1 MPSSL
6 KLWPEQRVVYDFAI
20 KQDATALFCEQ
31 RTGKTYV
38 TMALLR
44 KLAGD
49 PINLTTGEGNDFC
62 GILVG
67 LLSNLESTWL
77 DGFKEFLPWLSVT
90 SDWEEFKKLPSPRLL
105 LIHYEALPGLIK
117 KLVRYKKFNW
127 ACVDEAHRLAS
138 RGNKASR
145 AMARLNWIRRKII
158 LTGTPMDKRP
168 TELFGQ
174 FRFLAP
180 EVFGTNWEKF
190 EKRFLVWPVPR
201 GMDRAKMMGGALLQK
216 KLMELRILKSKA
228 QFNEDRRDEFNA
240 AIKPYAI
247 RLTKEDAGILAPN
260 VHKVTIPM
268 SRRQARL
275 YEKMEKDSFVHL
287 GGGARS
293 LAPLVITNIMKRRQI
308 ASGFI
313 YDDDEELHHLSNRKL
328 KKTLELVDELKKPI
342 VVFTAFRP
350 DGDLVT
356 QALRTEG
363 YDVAQ
368 VNGKTPRKK
377 SDRAKIWRAFQ
388 RAEYDVLVV
397 QTKTGGV
404 GVDLWRS
411 SNAIMYSMSH
421 SFRDWDQAKSRLDN
435 KQKTAPSDF
444 FVLCAENT
452 VDEELHELVIVKEFN
467 ADQVLQH
474 LKGETQW
481 PKRKPLKKHPRRLK
495 SSNTRSPTSSKTP
508 ASSPRRSGS
517 RSGNSTSRRP
527 ANPTAGTRRKIMTKS
542 SAP

>member
-1 MPSSL
+1 
-6 KLWPEQRVVYDFAI
+6 
-20 KQDATALFCEQ
+20 
-31 RTGKTYV
+31 
-38 TMALLR
+38 
-44 KLAGD
+44 
-49 PINLTTGEGNDFC
+49 
-62 GILVG
+62 
-67 LLSNLESTWL
+67 
-77 DGFKEFLPWLSVT
+77 
-90 SDWEEFKKLPSPRLL
+90 
-105 LIHYEALPGLIK
+105 
-117 KLVRYKKFNW
+117 
-127 ACVDEAHRLAS
+127 
-138 RGNKASR
+138 
-145 AMARLNWIRRKII
+145 
-158 LTGTPMDKRP
+158 MDKRP

-240 AIKPYAI
+240 AIRPYAI

-328 KKTLELVDELKKPI
+328 KKTLELVDELKKPV

-356 QALRTEG
+356 KALRAEG

-481 PKRKPLKKHPRRLK
+481 PKRKPPKKHPRRLK
-495 SSNTRSPTSSKTP
+495 SSNTRSPTSSKTL